1 MGRREYP
8 QRGSGKR
15 WPGEIRLAEKVT
27 SAYVA
32 CGVFFLVVSEQFLH
46 SRANGL
52 PLWLDDV
59 FYILVTSVVLYVLV
73 RRGTRA
79 FRAKES
85 ELRQSED
92 RLARILETNASG
104 VLVFDAEGRIT
115 FGNRMA
121 CRILGIDRER
131 ILGLRHDEL
140 KWTSFDPGGSPGPDG
155 GTPFTRV
162 RVSLSP
168 AHDDRYGI
176 LRKDGSKLYLT
187 VNAAPLLDAAGRMVG
202 MVASFVDITARKKL
216 EDLKLRKLLMAA
228 EQSPNAILITDPAGS
243 VEYANPRFTAMTG
256 LSAAE
261 GAGRKDACTAGMPA
275 EEAERIWASVR
286 RGKPWRGEFHRRGL
300 DGAPYRESVSVTPI
314 FSEEGELANL
324 LWVRED
330 VTERWSSDQALKEIQ
345 EKYKGL
351 VETIYDWVWE
361 IDPDGKYTYVSPKVR
376 DLLGYE
382 PGEVLG
388 KTPFGFMPSF
398 EGRRAA
404 DLFGTI
410 ASRREP
416 FHGLEYIYRHKTGRF
431 VVVESSGSPFFDEDG
446 GFRGYRGVDR
456 DVGDRKRA
464 EEMLKI
470 SEERFRQLF
479 EQNEEPL
486 FLFRNGTCEIF
497 DVNPAAERM
506 YGFSREELLKEGVS
520 LFLPPEEAQ
529 PFHAAIGGIH
539 PGSGVSIERATHVRK
554 DGIRIFVSIRGKS
567 VRLQSGYVAYCSF
580 RDITARVRMEEEA
593 KLHQAQ
599 IIHANRMASLG
610 TIVSGVA
617 HEVNNPNNLVMF
629 NAPMILAAWEDA
641 VPVLDAFAAENGDF
655 SLGGLPY
662 SEMRDVVPKLAK
674 GISDASARIKS
685 IVNDLK
691 DFSRRDLDERHVP
704 VRMNDVVRMAVAI
717 LNHEILRATHRFAV
731 EYGENL
737 PAVSGSARQLEQ
749 VVINLLN
756 NAIQALR
763 SSRQAIRV
771 ATRLIPERGEVEVS
785 VADEGVGM
793 SGGVLER
800 TMEPFFSTRTDS
812 GGLGLGLSIC
822 RSIVKAHRGT
832 LTFESE
838 EGKGTRATL
847 RLPAIDDTMA
857 QGRESTVPA

>member
-1 MGRREYP
+1 MAG
-8 QRGSGKR
+8 GKP
-15 WPGEIRLAEKVT
+15 PGGKSHIRLR
-27 SAYVA
+27 
-32 CGVFFLVVSEQFLH
+32 GVRRLFFLIVSERFFH
-46 SRANGL
+46 SSTYGF
-52 PLWLDDV
+52 PFWVDDV
-59 FYILVTSVVLYVLV
+59 FYILVTSVILYVLV

-85 ELRQSED
+85 ELQQSED

-104 VLVFDAEGRIT
+104 VLVFDEGGRIT
-115 FGNRMA
+115 FGNHNA
-121 CRILGIDRER
+121 CRILGIDRGR
-131 ILGLRHDEL
+131 IPGLRHDDL
-140 KWTSFDPGGSPGPDG
+140 RWTPSDPAGSPGRGVD
-155 GTPFTRV
+155 TPFTRV
-162 RVSLSP
+162 RVSLAP
-168 AHDDRYGI
+168 AHDDRFGI
-176 LRKDGSKLYLT
+176 LREDGTKIFLT
-187 VNAAPLLDAAGRMVG
+187 VNAAPLLDTAGRMIG
-202 MVASFVDITARKKL
+202 MVASFVDITVRKKM

-243 VEYANPRFTAMTG
+243 IEYANPRFAAMTG
-256 LSAAE
+256 ITAAE
-261 GAGRKDACTAGMPA
+261 AVGRKDACTAGIPPVDV
-275 EEAERIWASVR
+275 ERIWEAVR
-286 RGKPWRGEFHRRGL
+286 RGEPWHGEFHCRGL
-300 DGAPYRESVSVTPI
+300 DGAPCRESVSVTPI
-314 FSEEGELANL
+314 HSEEGGLANL
-324 LWVRED
+324 LWLRED
-330 VTERWSSDQALKEIQ
+330 ITERWSSDQALKEIQ
-345 EKYKGL
+345 EKYKAL

-361 IDPDGKYTYVSPKVR
+361 IDPEGRYIYVSPKVR

-388 KTPFGFMPSF
+388 KAPFDLMPSF
-398 EGRRAA
+398 EGIRAA
-404 DLFGTI
+404 ELFRTI

-416 FHGLEYIYRHKTGRF
+416 FHGLEYIFRHKTGRF
-431 VVVESSGSPFFDEDG
+431 VVVERSGSPFFGVDG

-486 FLFRNGTCEIF
+486 FLFRNGTCEIV
-497 DVNPAAERM
+497 DINPAAERM
-506 YGFSREELLKEGVS
+506 YGFSREELLKDGGS
-520 LFLPPEEAQ
+520 LFLPAEEAQ
-529 PFHAAIGGIH
+529 PFHAAISSIH
-539 PGSGVSIERATHVRK
+539 PGRGVSIDRTTHVRK
-554 DGIRIFVSIRGKS
+554 DGTRIFVSIRGKS
-567 VRLQSGYVAYCSF
+567 VRLQSGHVAYCSF

-593 KLHQAQ
+593 KHHQAQ
-599 IIHANRMASLG
+599 IIHANRMSSLG

-662 SEMRDVVPKLAK
+662 SEMRSVVPKLAK

-691 DFSRRDLDERHVP
+691 DYARRDLDERAVP
-704 VRMNDVVRMAVAI
+704 VKVNDVVRMAVAI
-717 LNHEILRATHRFAV
+717 LHHEILRATHRFDV
-731 EYGENL
+731 EYGEDL
-737 PAVSGSARQLEQ
+737 PAVSGSLRQLEQ

-771 ATRLIPERGEVEVS
+771 ATRLIRESGEVEVS

-793 SGGVLER
+793 SRMVLER
-800 TMEPFFSTRTDS
+800 TMEPFFSTRMES

-822 RSIVKAHRGT
+822 RSIVKVHGGT
-832 LTFESE
+832 LAFESE
-838 EGKGTRATL
+838 EDKGTRVTL
-847 RLPAIDDTMA
+847 RLPAIDDTLT
-857 QGRESTVPA
+857 QGKGSTVQS